1 VILLGDP
8 ETAVAS
14 LTRIG
19 LAFASFA
26 DAIRNSPDPK
36 GLSLDQLEIYRAAL
50 ENLIFPNE
58 QKAIEWLEK
67 SRAKSFE
74 VGVYNKATLDAQE
87 ALKRFKANEFPEIVE
102 MPFHASESFALG
114 E

>member
-1 VILLGDP
+1 MPEP
-8 ETAVAS
+8 ETTQG
-14 LTRIG
+14 LTI
-19 LAFASFA
+19 
-26 DAIRNSPDPK
+26 
-36 GLSLDQLEIYRAAL
+36 DQLEIYRAGL

-67 SRAKSFE
+67 ARKKSFE

-87 ALKRFKANEFPEIVE
+87 ALKRFKANEFPAIVE